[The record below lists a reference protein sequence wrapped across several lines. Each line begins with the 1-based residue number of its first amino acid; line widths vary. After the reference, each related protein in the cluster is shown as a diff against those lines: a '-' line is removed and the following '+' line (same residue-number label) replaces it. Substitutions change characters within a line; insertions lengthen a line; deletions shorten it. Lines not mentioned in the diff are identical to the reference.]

1 MRFGVFI
8 TLLLTMLFCTSCYND
23 PSQDLFIEV
32 NMPPKPD
39 SLDQRSPVIVLFASD
54 FPVYPEPYTYLG
66 TIRMNQKW
74 HRCEVEPLAFLQG
87 KARRVGANVVY
98 IKHSKDLYDAKQN
111 VPLCNNLLA
120 DFLNVDESLVRQY
133 YGKPDAFDEIESGVS
148 KW

>member
-74 HRCEVEPLAFLQG
+74 RRCEVEPLVFLQG